1 VGAAAG
7 GMFFSRSSVTYLVW
21 FHDNIEDI
29 YIIYMRFE
37 MGYIEMEY
45 DVGFVWKRRGELQ
58 HALVQCRLS
67 SFKAH

>member
-1 VGAAAG
+1 
-7 GMFFSRSSVTYLVW
+7 
-21 FHDNIEDI
+21 
-29 YIIYMRFE
+29 MRFE